1 MRAFN
6 DSPSSHGYV
15 NGEGKARVTIVSGR
29 RVVSAEFE
37 RGELYVYYDVG
48 SSAVGFGSRA
58 GGRGYPLALTDHR
71 DYNGLV
77 EWSTVGAVSDLT
89 RVPADAAL
97 YTPATATLATDLTGA
112 TALFGAASSC
122 VALDPLTGVCSN
134 LTPVGLRT
142 SRGRFFLFE
151 PYTDDERAN
160 GDVGPYSINWG
171 AFWSEPGVGCVEDR
185 SNDERPHGDCR
196 DDDRRDD

>member
-1 MRAFN
+1 
-6 DSPSSHGYV
+6 
-15 NGEGKARVTIVSGR
+15 VSGR

-37 RGELYVYYDVG
+37 PGELYVYYDVG

-58 GGRGYPLALTDHR
+58 GGRGYPLALTDHL
-71 DYNGLV
+71 DLNGLV

-97 YTPATATLATDLTGA
+97 YTPATATLVTDLTGA

-142 SRGRFFLFE
+142 SAGRFFLFE

-160 GDVGPYSINWG
+160 ADVGPYSINWG
-171 AFWSEPGVGCVEDR
+171 AFWSEPGVGCDEDR
-185 SNDERPHGDCR
+185 SHHDRPHGDCR
-196 DDDRRDD
+196 DDDRHDDDRPDD